1 MKETHRNREKTTSSV
16 LFIILI
22 NLWLLC
28 LLVGYY
34 EKDELRMT
42 LNLLAKY
49 PDATFLGKTR

>member
-1 MKETHRNREKTTSSV
+1 MKERHINLEKTISSV
-16 LFIILI
+16 LSIILI